1 MPKNKNQQQHQK
13 TLIFKFEHSFSR
25 HFAVPRLPV
34 IPGQES
40 FPGLVMHSHDYRNP
54 EVFQGKHLVI
64 FGGGPSG
71 IDICLDVAN
80 CAENV
85 YISHTSTFCSTL
97 PENVEQHRPIMSI
110 RMDGTVL
117 FEDGQERKVD
127 SILLCTG
134 YIISFPFLHD
144 DCSILVRNNRV
155 THLYKHIFNTK
166 YPTLSFIGVCS
177 KNFCTFPRFS
187 MQAQYIASV
196 LSGRKS
202 LPSESQMNADEE
214 QDFQERLSLG
224 LPEHHAHII
233 GTRGDYDGMIAQL
246 AGVDRLSPVYH
257 SLFNYV
263 TEERF
268 PYHLMHYKKDNF
280 RVNSDGTWSLV
291 KNLADFDNCNREERN
306 AESHMDSLQNG
317 LEPSH
322 KRLDHQ
328 KTKH

>member
-1 MPKNKNQQQHQK
+1 M
-13 TLIFKFEHSFSR
+13 LFLEFKHSFSR

-34 IPGQES
+34 IPGQQS
-40 FPGLVMHSHDYRNP
+40 FPGLVMHSHDYRHP

-71 IDICLDVAN
+71 RDICLDVAN
-80 CAENV
+80 CAEKV
-85 YISHTSTFCSTL
+85 YISHKSTFCSTL
-97 PENVEQHRPIMSI
+97 PENVEQHRPIMSV

-134 YIISFPFLHD
+134 YKISFPFLHD

-166 YPTLSFIGVCS
+166 YPTLSFIGLCS

-202 LPSESQMNADEE
+202 LPSEGQMNADEE

-224 LPEHHAHII
+224 MPEHHAHII

-257 SLFNYV
+257 SLFDYV

-291 KNLADFDNCNREERN
+291 KNLADYDNSNRGERN

-317 LEPSH
+317 LEPLH